1 MDTQNGQMDTQ
12 NGQMDK
18 WTLLIG
24 LNDNAKQLLNWCRKI
39 SIMNEEE
46 FEAEYNA
53 LRI

>member
-1 MDTQNGQMDTQ
+1 MDKWTPK
-12 NGQMDK
+12 MDK